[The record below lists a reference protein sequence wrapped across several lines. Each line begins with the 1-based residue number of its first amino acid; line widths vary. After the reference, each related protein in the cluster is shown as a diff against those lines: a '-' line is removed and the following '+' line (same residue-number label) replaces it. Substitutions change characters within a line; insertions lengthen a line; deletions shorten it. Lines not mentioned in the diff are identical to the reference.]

1 MSYLHWTIPMPG
13 ISSTMSNSTLGR
25 LEREA
30 LFYEVISHML
40 SHPDVTAAKVA
51 DLLHLSIRQVFRL
64 KAKVQSPGV
73 TSLEH
78 GNRGQRPANARPDR
92 LRQQVVQLYARS
104 YSKPAYNY
112 AHFTEALADEHS
124 IRLSPETVRRW
135 LIEDG
140 QGQEPQRYHHHRRHR
155 RRCARRGEMLFLDG
169 SPHRWL
175 GTGHP
180 RITLILASDDATGEP
195 CYGLFEPQESR
206 NGCFEVLYHVAR
218 QYGLPQVLY
227 LDRAGQFTTTRHGG
241 IHRQQRDD
249 QPTAFEIAMQ
259 RLGVKL
265 IFADSPQARGRGER
279 LNRSFQGRLVA
290 ELAHQG
296 IQDMSAATVYLNER
310 FIPGYRKRFAV
321 APRAAEAAFRPVP
334 EGTDLRRTLCAET
347 IRVVTSDNTISMRG
361 FRYQL
366 RPPQSCRTLC
376 FCRVT
381 VQEWFDGTIHVV
393 HPHMGEIPV
402 ELIPSDRILKVQYW
416 TRHNRL

>member
-1 MSYLHWTIPMPG
+1 MSYLHWTDRILDVSSFMP
-13 ISSTMSNSTLGR
+13 NSTPRR

-30 LFYEVISHML
+30 LCYEVISHML
-40 SHPDVTAAKVA
+40 NHPAMTAAKA
-51 DLLHLSIRQVFRL
+51 AGLLHLSIRQVFRL
-64 KAKVQSPGV
+64 KAKLQTPGV
-73 TSLEH
+73 TSLAH
-78 GNRGQRPANARPDR
+78 GNRDQRPANARPDR
-92 LRQQVVQLYARS
+92 QQVVKLYARS
-104 YSKPAYNY
+104 YSDPPYNY
-112 AHFTEALADEHS
+112 AHFTEALADEHD

-140 QGQEPQRYHHHRRHR
+140 QGREPQRYHHHRRHR
-155 RRCARRGEMLFLDG
+155 LRCARRGEMLFLDG

-175 GTGHP
+175 GADQH

-206 NGCFEVLYHVAR
+206 NGCFEALYHVAR
-218 QYGLPQVLY
+218 QYGIPQVLY

-241 IHRQQRDD
+241 IHRRQRDD

-296 IQDMSAATVYLNER
+296 VEDMAAATVYLNEH
-310 FIPGYRKRFAV
+310 FIPRYRKRFAV
-321 APRAAEAAFRPVP
+321 APRVAESAFRPVP
-334 EGTDLRRTLCAET
+334 EGIDLRRILCAET
-347 IRVVTSDNTISMRG
+347 IRVVTSDNTISLHG

-381 VQEWFDGTIHVV
+381 VQEWFDRTIHVY
-393 HPHMGEIPV
+393 HPHMGEIPT
-402 ELIPSDRILKVQYW
+402 ELIPSDRILKLQYW
-416 TRHNRL
+416 TGNNRV